1 MSLLLL
7 LAPSPVQLGYALLH
21 VPTESHHGCD
31 GKCSLCMPS
40 RRRLERLG
48 KREEWLHDQNGGAE
62 KSKIA
67 TKIRSRLEVL
77 KRDEVKVVLVEN
89 NL

>member
-1 MSLLLL
+1 
-7 LAPSPVQLGYALLH
+7 
-21 VPTESHHGCD
+21 
-31 GKCSLCMPS
+31 MPS